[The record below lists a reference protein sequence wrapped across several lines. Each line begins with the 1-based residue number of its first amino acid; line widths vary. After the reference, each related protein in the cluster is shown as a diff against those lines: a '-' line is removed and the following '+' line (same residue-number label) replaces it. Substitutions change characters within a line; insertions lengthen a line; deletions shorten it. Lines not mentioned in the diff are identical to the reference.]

1 MRTERLHAARR
12 AAEGGASA
20 VDVDAGNVGG
30 DNVRDGDAHPIYRP
44 HM

>member
-12 AAEGGASA
+12 AAERGAA
-20 VDVDAGNVGG
+20 TVDVDAGNVGS
-30 DNVRDGDAHPIYRP
+30 DDVRDGDTHPVYRP